1 MFSSSH
7 LPQTTL
13 ILSSLLF
20 LPVVLFLSFSFVQT
34 FFSSALCFSFF
45 IRPPLLSFFLS
56 FSRIGD
62 ANSGTTTFLSPL
74 DVRQKRKKKER
85 KKLKKKKETA
95 RYRGRLSL
103 SRSRIRHGVV
113 TPSFVDLDRL
123 MNFRVT
129 YRGSRKGLANIF
141 FVIFFRRE
149 RNLEPVF
156 MRIRAERL
164 FWFQRRFFRLLFFTE
179 SQCRH
184 VNFRCIGIHRV
195 FLLLLRFLFLFFI
208 CFFFSFFWWNIV

>member
-7 LPQTTL
+7 LPRTTL

-45 IRPPLLSFFLS
+45 IPPFFISFG
-56 FSRIGD
+56 RIGD
-62 ANSGTTTFLSPL
+62 ANSGATTFLSPL
-74 DVRQKRKKKER
+74 DVRQKREKKGR
-85 KKLKKKKETA
+85 KKLRKKKETA

-141 FVIFFRRE
+141 FPIFFRRE

-164 FWFQRRFFRLLFFTE
+164 FWFHRKFFRLLFFAG

-195 FLLLLRFLFLFFI
+195 FLLLLRSLFLFFI
-208 CFFFSFFWWNIV
+208 CFF

>member
-1 MFSSSH
+1 MFLLFH
-7 LPQTTL
+7 LP
-13 ILSSLLF
+13 
-20 LPVVLFLSFSFVQT
+20 P
-34 FFSSALCFSFF
+34 
-45 IRPPLLSFFLS
+45 LSFFLS

-74 DVRQKRKKKER
+74 DVIQKIKKKER
-85 KKLKKKKETA
+85 KKLKKKKKETA

-113 TPSFVDLDRL
+113 TPSFADLDRL

-149 RNLEPVF
+149 RNLGPVF

-164 FWFQRRFFRLLFFTE
+164 FWFHRRFFRLLFFAE

-184 VNFRCIGIHRV
+184 VNFRCIRYPQGI
-195 FLLLLRFLFLFFI
+195 FIIASFPFSFFI
-208 CFFFSFFWWNIV
+208 CFFFFFFWCNIV

>member
-1 MFSSSH
+1 MFLLFH
-7 LPQTTL
+7 LP
-13 ILSSLLF
+13 
-20 LPVVLFLSFSFVQT
+20 P
-34 FFSSALCFSFF
+34 
-45 IRPPLLSFFLS
+45 LSFFLS

-85 KKLKKKKETA
+85 KKLKKKKKETA

-113 TPSFVDLDRL
+113 TPSFADLDRL

-149 RNLEPVF
+149 RNLGPVF

-164 FWFQRRFFRLLFFTE
+164 FWFHRRFFRLLFFAE

-184 VNFRCIGIHRV
+184 VNFRCIRYPQGI
-195 FLLLLRFLFLFFI
+195 FIIASFPFSFFI
-208 CFFFSFFWWNIV
+208 CFFFFFFLMQYCIDRHGVELPV